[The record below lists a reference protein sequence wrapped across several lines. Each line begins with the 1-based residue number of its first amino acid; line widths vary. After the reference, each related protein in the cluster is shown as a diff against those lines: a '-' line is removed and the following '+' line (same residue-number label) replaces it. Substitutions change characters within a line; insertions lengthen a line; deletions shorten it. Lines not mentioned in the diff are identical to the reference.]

1 MEQNHSTTIVMISLN
16 SFLKLLLSGSLVL
29 LFTSCDKEPEP
40 GPIDTTGM
48 TTAEFFQTL
57 PSWDEFAQNPAVA
70 DEAPTGE
77 VGTETSQTIDVPT
90 IQDDGSIDTLYNV
103 TYTCQETPYSLTQ
116 NPEQVVM
123 YSPDV
128 EILWP
133 GALIQGESH
142 KNPVGGLRGLII
154 AERDSIN
161 VSIPGLATSGNFRR
175 VKPNQAVVGS
185 AIGEMVGNATADGLA
200 APSTITFKMESYHS
214 EKQMALGM
222 KLSGKYLGF
231 SGSASGDISRNK
243 SETTVTV
250 QFYQKM
256 FEVVV
261 EPPQTPA
268 GFFSDDFTNAKL
280 QEQVDLG
287 RMGPTNLPV
296 YVSNVVYGRMMMFS
310 MTSTASESDIRA
322 TLNLAYKSIGVNVK
336 GSMSAKQKSIL
347 EESKI
352 AITSLGGDADATIAM
367 IKSGNWQE
375 YFTNS
380 APLTSAAPLSYT
392 FRNLGDG
399 SIAAIHETDEF
410 SISECSEKVGVP
422 GVFDFFPEETPSLS
436 DISFPVET
444 FTGDF
449 NNDGAEDIIFNH
461 KEGGINQIKVGYGT
475 SEGDFDFQPVVV
487 SSQMPTESWQS
498 YETHVAD
505 INGDGM
511 SDLVW
516 NYRPSSNNKTYF
528 AINSGGNSFQFS
540 GPTDYPGAGW
550 DKYDLFFGD
559 VDEDGKDEFLWNIT
573 DDCCSNRTYVG
584 NLSDDEKSVLFA
596 TPNDFGSIW
605 GNYKTYIGNVN
616 GGGDDML
623 FSNTTGVN
631 GLYVGLA
638 VNDTAFVRS
647 PYNKRPENGWA
658 SYDVFVGF
666 ADNNTNADM
675 IYNYPSNSVNRVY
688 TSLSNGDGTFNMSIG
703 AQDHPVKH
711 DWRNYNTFVG
721 DVDGDGIDDITWTNQ
736 QSGEIASKVYTAL
749 GTNSGLYDFT
759 PVKQDNPYQNTWSQY
774 TILLMDVNGD
784 SKKDM
789 VWIKPG
795 ASLSLYVATAK

>member
-1 MEQNHSTTIVMISLN
+1 MKSPKSIFSI
-16 SFLKLLLSGSLVL
+16 LLAGSLPFL
-29 LFTSCDKEPEP
+29 LTACDKEPEP
-40 GPIDTTGM
+40 GPIDTSGM

-57 PSWDEFAQNPAVA
+57 PTWEEFAENPPVSDA
-70 DEAPTGE
+70 APTG
-77 VGTETSQTIDVPT
+77 GLGDETSQTIDVPL

-123 YSPDV
+123 YSPDI

-142 KNPVGGLRGLII
+142 KNPVGGLRGLVI

-161 VSIPGLATSGNFRR
+161 VSIPGLATGANFRR

-185 AIGEMVGNATADGLA
+185 AIGEMVGNATAEGLA

-268 GFFSDDFTNAKL
+268 AFFSDDFTGEKL

-287 RMGPTNLPV
+287 RMGPDNLPV

-322 TLNLAYKSIGVNVK
+322 TLNLAYKSIGTNVK

-449 NNDGAEDIIFNH
+449 NNDGAEDIMFNH
-461 KEGGINQIKVGYGT
+461 KEGSINQIKIGYGT
-475 SEGDFDFQPVVV
+475 SEGSFAFQPVVV
-487 SSQMPTESWQS
+487 STEMPTESWQS
-498 YETHVAD
+498 YTTHVAD
-505 INGDGM
+505 INGDGLTDVIW
-511 SDLVW
+511 SLLTSGD
-516 NYRPSSNNKTYF
+516 NKTYF
-528 AINSGGNSFQFS
+528 GLNQGDGTFRFEAPTESAIN
-540 GPTDYPGAGW
+540 GW
-550 DKYDLFFGD
+550 GKYDLFFGD
-559 VDEDGKDEFLWNIT
+559 VDADGKDEFLWNIT
-573 DDCCSNRTYVG
+573 DDCCVNRTYVG
-584 NLSDDEKSVLFA
+584 NLTSDETRVHIAK
-596 TPNDFGSIW
+596 PNDFGSVW

-623 FSNTTGVN
+623 FNNTTGAN
-631 GLYVGLA
+631 GLYIGLSDG
-638 VNDTAFVRS
+638 DTTFTQSSYIKRS
-647 PYNKRPENGWA
+647 ENGWA
-658 SYDVFVGF
+658 QYDVFVGY
-666 ADNNTNADM
+666 ADNNTNADL
-675 IYNYPSNSVNRVY
+675 IYNFPSGTVNRVY
-688 TSLSNGDGTFNMSIG
+688 TSLSNGNGTFNLSIG
-703 AQDHPVKH
+703 AQDHPVSQ
-711 DWRNYNTFVG
+711 DWTSYNPFVG
-721 DVDGDGIDDITWTNQ
+721 DVDGDGIDDIIWTNQ
-736 QSGEIASKVYTAL
+736 KTGEVASKVYAAL
-749 GTNSGLYDFT
+749 GTNTGYYDFT

-774 TILLMDVNGD
+774 TVLLMDVNGD

-789 VWIKPG
+789 VWVKPG
-795 ASLSLYVATAK
+795 SSLSLYVATAK